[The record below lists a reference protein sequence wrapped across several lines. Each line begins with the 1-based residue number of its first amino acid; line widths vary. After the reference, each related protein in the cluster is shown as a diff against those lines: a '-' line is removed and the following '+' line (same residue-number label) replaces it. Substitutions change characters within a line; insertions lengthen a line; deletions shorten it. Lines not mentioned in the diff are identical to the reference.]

1 MDPVTLAII
10 CSATAAL
17 LAGGGT
23 AVYLKDDKQ
32 KAVKLLQDQIH
43 RLHKQMVALQGKLAD
58 RQREI
63 AELQSKLAARDAEI
77 ARLLADQIETRALV
91 DALERRIEQNSRFW
105 AKIVALLQ
113 LRLGKLNAETAA
125 MREQLA
131 DSEAKVA
138 TFGIRVTEL
147 EVERARF
154 EAVAREQAERASKL
168 EAEIA
173 ELSSQQHRAEDAL
186 RGKAA

>member
-1 MDPVTLAII
+1 MEPVTLTLI
-10 CSATAAL
+10 CSAVAAL
-17 LAGGGT
+17 LGGAGT

-43 RLHKQMVALQGKLAD
+43 RLQKHILALQSKLAD

-77 ARLLADQIETRALV
+77 ARLLAEQIETRALI

-113 LRLGKLNAETAA
+113 LRLGKLNAETVA

-131 DSEAKVA
+131 ESEAKVA

-154 EAVAREQAERASKL
+154 EAVAREQAERAAVL
-168 EAEIA
+168 EGEIA
-173 ELSSQQHRAEDAL
+173 ELSSQQRRVEDRLHRE
-186 RGKAA
+186 AA